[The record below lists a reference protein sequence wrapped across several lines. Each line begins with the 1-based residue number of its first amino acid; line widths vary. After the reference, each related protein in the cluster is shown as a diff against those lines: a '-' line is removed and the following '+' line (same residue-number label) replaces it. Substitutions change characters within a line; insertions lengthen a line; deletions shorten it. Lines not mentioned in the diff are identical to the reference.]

1 MADNIYCKLKRWEV
15 DRVEGQEKIKNNL
28 RAIKAM
34 LVMLSET
41 KGEICDMDCLYNL
54 MQDIIDECIE
64 SLD

>member
-1 MADNIYCKLKRWEV
+1 M
-15 DRVEGQEKIKNNL
+15 EGQEKIKNNL

-54 MQDIIDECIE
+54 MQDTLDECIE
-64 SLD
+64 NLN